1 LFLYPFTVEPGK
13 NEKRPPRRRAAPL
26 QGGEFIR
33 WYFQDRINKKR
44 KEERMSM
51 LESSK
56 KKKFII

>member
-1 LFLYPFTVEPGK
+1 M
-13 NEKRPPRRRAAPL
+13 
-26 QGGEFIR
+26 GEFIR